1 MNGDQPDFSAAR
13 RQKLPAI
20 DLSKLDRLPPHSLE
34 AEQGVLG
41 CIMLSPKESLGVCLE
56 KAGSDA
62 EMFYDLR
69 HQALYEVLLTMYDEK
84 GGNGIDLIT
93 VQQRLKDINQLEGI
107 GGLVYL
113 SSLMDAVPS
122 AANLTYYLDAVIEKS
137 VLRKMLQTCT
147 HVLGRVH
154 EHEGEVD
161 KLIDEV
167 ERDIMRIRQVRLV
180 RAATNRKDS
189 LRRVVDTMDTNR
201 KRTGAVVGIP
211 TPIAALDRMTNGW
224 KPGKLYVIAALAKWG
239 KSSLVLQFLDHACGL
254 KDEKGKPEF
263 PAALFSLEMPQDDV
277 NERSI
282 CRESGVPSHELA
294 NPSSIDYDAKDIN
307 VGEQRVRQM
316 KWSRITDA
324 MVKLA
329 KQPLTII
336 DEPGISIG
344 KLRAVA
350 RRLVVEKGVKLIGVD
365 YLQLMEG
372 SKESRGR
379 AGSREQEI
387 SSISKG
393 LKALAMELNI
403 PVIAL
408 AQLNREFEKS
418 EGKRRPR
425 LADLRESGSIGQD
438 ADCVIVIHGKD
449 DQIEEAHAEAEISVI
464 ANRGGPSGSV
474 DVLFEKPVYRFTD
487 NRHAVAV
494 A

>member
-1 MNGDQPDFSAAR
+1 
-13 RQKLPAI
+13 
-20 DLSKLDRLPPHSLE
+20 
-34 AEQGVLG
+34 
-41 CIMLSPKESLGVCLE
+41 
-56 KAGSDA
+56 
-62 EMFYDLR
+62 
-69 HQALYEVLLTMYDEK
+69 
-84 GGNGIDLIT
+84 
-93 VQQRLKDINQLEGI
+93 
-107 GGLVYL
+107 
-113 SSLMDAVPS
+113 
-122 AANLTYYLDAVIEKS
+122 
-137 VLRKMLQTCT
+137 
-147 HVLGRVH
+147 
-154 EHEGEVD
+154 
-161 KLIDEV
+161 
-167 ERDIMRIRQVRLV
+167 
-180 RAATNRKDS
+180 
-189 LRRVVDTMDTNR
+189 
-201 KRTGAVVGIP
+201 
-211 TPIAALDRMTNGW
+211 
-224 KPGKLYVIAALAKWG
+224 
-239 KSSLVLQFLDHACGL
+239 
-254 KDEKGKPEF
+254 
-263 PAALFSLEMPQDDV
+263 MPQDDV

-350 RRLVVEKGVKLIGVD
+350 RRLVVEKGVRLIGVD

-464 ANRGGPSGSV
+464 ANRGGPSGSI